1 MIDPYCGSA
10 PVPAE
15 WLSRWNLDFTLLA
28 SIAVMAGLHL
38 STLWR
43 EAAYGRGQR
52 LRAAVTAWTLIAVL
66 FISPLCALTSALFS
80 ARVAHHVVLVA
91 LIAPLLVM
99 SLPSTWRLTAIAHLG
114 AFAFVA
120 HMVVLWLWHAPAPY
134 GAALADSRIFWVMEL
149 SLLFSAMWLWMSQ
162 MAPAAPLGSAL
173 GLMLGTVIQM
183 GALGAIITFARVP
196 LYAAHVSVTEPW
208 GLSAL
213 QDQQLAGLIMWV
225 PGAIP
230 YLAAALTLLAG
241 RIQLNVAD
249 ETSR

>member
-15 WLSRWNLDFTLLA
+15 WLSRWNFDFILLA
-28 SIAVMAGLHL
+28 SIAVIAGFHL
-38 STLWR
+38 STLRR
-43 EAAYGRGQR
+43 ETTYGRGQR
-52 LRAAVTAWTLIAVL
+52 LGAATAAWALIAIL
-66 FISPLCALTSALFS
+66 FVSPLCALTSALFS

-91 LIAPLLVM
+91 VIAPLLVM
-99 SLPSTWRLTAIAHLG
+99 SLPSASRLLPFARFG
-114 AFAFVA
+114 AFAFVT
-120 HMVVLWLWHAPAPY
+120 HMMVLWFWHAPSPY
-134 GAALADSRIFWVMEL
+134 AAALADSRVFWVMEL
-149 SLLFSAMWLWMSQ
+149 SLLFSAMWLWMSVLV
-162 MAPAAPLGSAL
+162 PAAPLGSAL
-173 GLMLGTVIQM
+173 GIMLGTVIQM
-183 GALGAIITFARVP
+183 GALGAIVTFARVP

-230 YLAAALTLLAG
+230 YLAAALALLAG

-249 ETSR
+249 EAGR

>member
-28 SIAVMAGLHL
+28 ALGVIALLHL
-38 STLWR
+38 TTLWR
-43 EAAYGRGQR
+43 ETADGRAPRLGAA
-52 LRAAVTAWTLIAVL
+52 ATAWALIAVM

-80 ARVAHHVVLVA
+80 ARVAHHAVLVA
-91 LIAPLLVM
+91 VIAPLLVM
-99 SLPSTWRLTAIAHLG
+99 SLPRAWALTKLVRLG

-120 HMVVLWLWHAPAPY
+120 HMVVLWFWHAPVPY
-134 GAALADSRIFWVMEL
+134 AAALRDSRIFWVMEL
-149 SLLFSAMWLWMSQ
+149 SLLFSAIWLWMCVF
-162 MAPAAPLGSAL
+162 APSGALGSMVGFL
-173 GLMLGTVIQM
+173 LGTVIQM
-183 GALGAIITFARVP
+183 GALGAILTFARVP
-196 LYAAHVSVTEPW
+196 LYAAHLSVTEPW

-230 YLAAALTLLAG
+230 YLAAALALLAN
-241 RIQLNVAD
+241 RIQPNVTD
-249 ETSR
+249 EVSR